1 MTRSHRSARISVGW
15 YSTARWFA
23 NHSSV
28 RRSSHNAYDTSRFDA
43 SAQTEV
49 VFTQSGVYFGTF
61 FCMNGC
67 WPGRIRITDS
77 GRSRSSG
84 SIRSCTAS
92 R

>member
-1 MTRSHRSARISVGW
+1 MTRSQRPARINVGW

-28 RRSSHNAYDTSRFDA
+28 RRSSHSAYETSRLDA
-43 SAQTEV
+43 SAQTV
-49 VFTQSGVYFGTF
+49 TVFTHSGVYFGTF

-67 WPGRIRITDS
+67 CRGRTRLTVS